1 MRSDLHLYYAPHCPH
16 CRGAAAVVEEAAR
29 ALKLDEPVQKRNV
42 LEHLDAAVASGVRQT
57 PALTLNGRLIAAGR
71 LMPAQLAK
79 ALERA
84 LSEEK
89 A

>member
-29 ALKLDEPVQKRNV
+29 ALRLDVPVQERNV
-42 LEHLDAAVASGVRQT
+42 VEHLDAAVAAGVRQT
-57 PALTLNGRLIAAGR
+57 PALTLNGRLIAAGH
-71 LMPAQLAK
+71 LKAAQLAK
-79 ALERA
+79 KLAQA

-89 A
+89 D